1 MNHTR
6 TTARTVGV
14 LFLAAMVGS
23 LVGGVVFVEP
33 YLAAP
38 DYLMAVSEN
47 QTRVIVGV
55 FLELINGLAV
65 LGIGVLM
72 FSILRAYDERT
83 ALGYLG
89 LRIVESVFC
98 CVIVISPLS
107 LTTLSQAYVRA
118 GASDASYYQAAGA
131 LSIAQ
136 RASVA
141 GLLIPVFLGLGA
153 LVFYR
158 ALYQFRLVPR
168 FISIWG
174 FVGAVLILAMNVL
187 LTFGVD
193 IGDVGLALALP
204 IILNEIFLGIWLI
217 ARGFSPSA
225 IASYKPAVS

>member
-1 MNHTR
+1 MNYSR

-153 LVFYR
+153 LLFYR

>member
-1 MNHTR
+1 MNYSR

-89 LRIVESVFC
+89 VRIVESVFC

>member
-1 MNHTR
+1 MNYSR

-131 LSIAQ
+131 LSIAG

>member
-1 MNHTR
+1 MNYSR

>member
-1 MNHTR
+1 MNYSR

-55 FLELINGLAV
+55 FLGLINGLAV

-204 IILNEIFLGIWLI
+204 IILNEIVLGIWLI
-217 ARGFSPSA
+217 VKGFNQPS
-225 IASYKPAVS
+225 

>member
-1 MNHTR
+1 MDLSR
-6 TTARTVGV
+6 TTAKIVGV
-14 LFLAAMVGS
+14 LFLTAMVGS
-23 LVGGVVFVEP
+23 LVGGVAFVEP
-33 YLAAP
+33 FLTAP
-38 DYLMAVSEN
+38 DYLIAVSEN
-47 QTRVIVGV
+47 ETRVIIGV
-55 FLELINGLAV
+55 FLELINGIAV

-72 FSILRAYDERT
+72 FPILRQCDEHI

-217 ARGFSPSA
+217 AKGFNPSA
-225 IASYKPAVS
+225 ITSAKAT